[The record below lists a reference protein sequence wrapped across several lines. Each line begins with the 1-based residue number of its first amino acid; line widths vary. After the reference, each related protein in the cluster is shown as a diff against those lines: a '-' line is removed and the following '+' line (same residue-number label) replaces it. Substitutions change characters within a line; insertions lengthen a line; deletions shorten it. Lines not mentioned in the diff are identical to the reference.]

1 MPSEEASVTRR
12 WRLADSDW
20 NHWPDGLGDSDVWPM
35 AAARGLDGVE
45 VGVYSAGTEL
55 ASERVLG
62 LEKLTARHRVPVAA
76 ILLSLP
82 VDLWPHGALTG
93 DPAAVGQQVFACA
106 RACRRF
112 GLATLGLWPGADLPG
127 ASYPALVTGLKQA
140 RDVAAALGVRVAVE
154 YKPGTLIPDCET
166 ALMLATDVPGTGV
179 LLDTGHAHAAGEDPA
194 EVIGRL
200 GNLLWHVHL
209 GDAKTGA
216 EDDDLPL
223 GQVHDAAPL
232 MAALAGA
239 SFAGVA
245 SFDLYG
251 AACSGG
257 WTGAGAVAASLR
269 HLNGLL

>member
-1 MPSEEASVTRR
+1 MTRR

-20 NHWPDGLGDSDVWPM
+20 NHWPDGLGDADVWPM
-35 AAARGLDGVE
+35 AAERGLDGIE
-45 VGVYSAGTEL
+45 IGVYSAATEL
-55 ASERVLG
+55 ASERMLG
-62 LEKLTARHRVPVAA
+62 LQALTARHRLPVAA

-82 VDLWPHGALTG
+82 AQRWPHGALTG
-93 DPAAVGQQVFACA
+93 DPAAVGRQVFGCA

-112 GLATLGLWPGADLPG
+112 GLDTLGVWPGADLPD
-127 ASYPALVTGLKQA
+127 ASYPALVAGLRQA

-154 YKPGTLIPDCET
+154 YKPGTLVPDCGT
-166 ALMLATDVPGTGV
+166 ALGLAADVAGTGV
-179 LLDTGHAHAAGEDPA
+179 LLDTGHAYAAGEDPA
-194 EVIGRL
+194 EVIQRL
-200 GNLLWHVHL
+200 GRLLWHVHL
-209 GDAKTGA
+209 GDAKPGA

-223 GQVHDAAPL
+223 GQVHDAAPM

-239 SFAGVA
+239 GFAGVA

-257 WTGAGAVAASLR
+257 WTGADAVAASLG